1 MKNAMKNSTRLLLIL
16 KCLLEQT
23 DESHTLTI
31 AEINDCLAEHEL
43 FGDRKTIRECI
54 GELQAVGYDIRC
66 IRKTQN
72 HYYINQ
78 RDFSLAEVKLLVDAV
93 QSSRFIPQD
102 KSHELVEKLAGLV
115 GEHKGEI
122 LKRQLYIGSR
132 TKADNDDISE
142 MVEQIH
148 QAITDEKKIAFQYFE
163 YNPKKEKVL
172 RRGGEIY
179 VFSPY
184 VLIWNNDQY
193 YVVGYSDKRQTIT
206 KFRVDRMTLL
216 SILNEDWFSRP
227 ENFDVSEYFEKEFS
241 MLHGETCDVELLCE
255 NQLMG
260 SIIDKFGT
268 KVKTEVVDNNHFK
281 VTVNVELSGT
291 FFGWVFASMGAM
303 LIMKPQKSVEMF
315 QLIQAKYAKL

>member
-1 MKNAMKNSTRLLLIL
+1 MKNAMKNSARLLLIL

-31 AEINDCLAEHEL
+31 AEINDCLAEHGL

-54 GELQAVGYDIRC
+54 GELQAVGYDIKC

-132 TKADNDDISE
+132 TKADNDDISK

-163 YNPKKEKVL
+163 YNPQKEKVL
-172 RRGGEIY
+172 RHGGERY

-260 SIIDKFGT
+260 SIIDKFGS

>member
-172 RRGGEIY
+172 RHGGEIY
-179 VFSPY
+179 MFSPY

-206 KFRVDRMTLL
+206 KFRVDRMTSLE
-216 SILNEDWFSRP
+216 ILNDGNISKP
-227 ENFDVSEYFEKEFS
+227 DDFDVSSYFEKEFS
-241 MLHGETCDVELLCE
+241 MLHGESSEVELLCE

-260 SIIDKFGT
+260 SIVDKFGT
-268 KVKTEVVDNNHFK
+268 KVRTEVVDQEHFK
-281 VTVNVELSGT
+281 AIVNVELSGT
-291 FFGWVFASMGAM
+291 FYGWVFASMGAM
-303 LIMKPQKSVEMF
+303 KILSPQEALDAFEKALTQYS
-315 QLIQAKYAKL
+315 

>member
-54 GELQAVGYDIRC
+54 GELQAVGYDIKC

-142 MVEQIH
+142 MVEQLH

-163 YNPKKEKVL
+163 YNPQKEKIL
-172 RRGGEIY
+172 KHGGERY
-179 VFSPY
+179 VFTPY
-184 VLIWNNDQY
+184 VMIWNNDQY
-193 YVVGYSDKRQTIT
+193 YVVGYSDKHQVIT
-206 KFRVDRMTLL
+206 KFRVDRMTSLE
-216 SILNEDWFSRP
+216 ILNEARFSRP
-227 ENFDVSEYFEKEFS
+227 EYFDVSEYFEKEFS
-241 MLHGETCDVELLCE
+241 MLHGETCDVELLCA

-268 KVKTEVVDNNHFK
+268 KVKTEVIDQEHFK
-281 VTVNVELSGT
+281 ATVNVELSGT
-291 FFGWVFASMGAM
+291 FYGWVFASMGAM
-303 LIMKPQKSVEMF
+303 KILSPQKVACKITEISN
-315 QLIQAKYAKL
+315 YY